1 MRKRPFHKSIMPT
14 QLTEDLFKECIE
26 HAVEKVFQT
35 MLQKKASPVEG
46 SSPLPSSDQWARPA
60 DLETTIAV
68 GSVGFAGDI
77 SGLVFIYISESF
89 ARAIVQGM
97 LGMTEQEVAEAGRE
111 VASDVIGELTNM
123 TVGTFKNRIHDLG
136 YPCKLTIPTV
146 VWGEGIAIQPPRGAV
161 RRTYVFSVDQHHV
174 IADLMFKED

>member
-1 MRKRPFHKSIMPT
+1 MPT

-26 HAVEKVFQT
+26 HAVAKVFQT
-35 MLQKKASPVEG
+35 MLQRKATPVHG
-46 SSPLPSSDQWARPA
+46 SSPVPTTEPWARPT
-60 DLETTIAV
+60 DLDGVIAV

-77 SGLVFIYISESF
+77 CGLVFIYLSESLV
-89 ARAIVQGM
+89 ASIVQGM
-97 LGMTEQEVAEAGRE
+97 LGMSEQEAKEAGRE

-146 VWGEGIAIQPPRGAV
+146 VWGCDIAIQPPRGAV
-161 RRTYVFSVDQHHV
+161 RRTYIFSVEGHSV
-174 IADLMFKED
+174 IADLMFKND